1 MNWLDDTLD
10 VLTAEDGWCYQL
22 GAEVATEPAALAAL
36 ALVGHGRA
44 AASQGPCQWL
54 VDHQNDDGSLGI
66 TASQNEPAWPTGLAV
81 LAWSAARG
89 DMEPTGQPA
98 PYSANIQRAIAWI
111 LAHQGHTL
119 PQAEYTGHD
128 TTLRGWPWVEGTHSW
143 IEPTAMNLLALRATG
158 HVDHPRAREAVVL
171 LLDRLL
177 SHGGCNYGNTIVLG
191 QELVPH
197 LEPTGLAM
205 VALAGE
211 RDSSGRIDRSLTY
224 LEANLS
230 PRTTA
235 ASLAY
240 AVLGLAAHGR
250 MPPNI
255 EDRLASA
262 AEQTLRRGASPPRR
276 ALLALAAL
284 GEACPLIALSRQSAG
299 SKATVD
305 ATAEATAKATV
316 GAAGP

>member
-1 MNWLDDTLD
+1 MNWLHHTLD
-10 VLTAEDGWCYQL
+10 ALTGESGWCYQPA
-22 GAEVATEPAALAAL
+22 AEAATEPAALAAL

-44 AASQGPCQWL
+44 DASHRACRWL

-66 TASQNEPAWPTGLAV
+66 TASQREPAWPTGLAV
-81 LAWSAARG
+81 LAWSAAHTG
-89 DMEPTGQPA
+89 LEPTRRSG
-98 PYSANIQRAIAWI
+98 PYAANIERAIAWI
-111 LAHQGHTL
+111 LAHEGNTM
-119 PQAEYTGHD
+119 PQAEYAGHD

-158 HVDHPRAREAVVL
+158 HVDHPRAREAVLL

-177 SHGGCNYGNTIVLG
+177 SHGGCNYGNTTVLG

-211 RDSSGRIDRSLTY
+211 RDATGRIARSLAY

-235 ASLAY
+235 ASLSY
-240 AVLGLAAHGR
+240 AVLGLAAHGQT
-250 MPPNI
+250 PPDIDN
-255 EDRLASA
+255 RLASA
-262 AEQTLRRGASPPRR
+262 AEQTLRRGGSPPRR

-284 GEACPLIALSRQSAG
+284 GEACPLIALARPAPA
-299 SKATVD
+299 SKAPANATIK
-305 ATAEATAKATV
+305 ATAGTL
-316 GAAGP
+316 PP